1 MIDRTSHSTV
11 ELGSERSFGLVF
23 ACFFTI
29 VAFWPLVFHGLDI
42 RFWAIG
48 LVLLF
53 GCLGLFAPA
62 VLRPLNRLWLK
73 LGLLLGRIV
82 TPIVMGII
90 FFTTVTPIG
99 LIRRMMI
106 SDPLGQSFDPSAETY
121 WVDRTKES
129 EKITSMRKQF

>member
-11 ELGSERSFGLVF
+11 ELGSERSFGAVF
-23 ACFFTI
+23 AGFLTI
-29 VAFWPLVFHGLDI
+29 VAIWPLVFHGLDI

-48 LVLLF
+48 LALLF

>member
-1 MIDRTSHSTV
+1 MAI
-11 ELGSERSFGLVF
+11 
-23 ACFFTI
+23 
-29 VAFWPLVFHGLDI
+29 WPLVFHGLDI

-82 TPIVMGII
+82 TPIVMVII